1 MIRPRASPNAPS
13 GLVTLMLS
21 SSLLA
26 TVQPPGNV
34 NDSPLFDTVPPGVV
48 GVGVA
53 TGLGEPA
60 GLGLGSM
67 PTEPLLFARLPR
79 TAKAVPHPAISTTST
94 TIALMM
100 RTQGVRCTGGCGP
113 TALGE

>member
-1 MIRPRASPNAPS
+1 
-13 GLVTLMLS
+13 MLS

-48 GVGVA
+48 GVGVG

-60 GLGLGSM
+60 GLGLGSI
-67 PTEPLLFARLPR
+67 PAEPLLFARLPR
-79 TAKAVPHPAISTTST
+79 IANAVPHPAISTTST
-94 TIALMM
+94 TNALMM
-100 RTQGVRCTGGCGP
+100 KTQGVPGTRSRGP
-113 TALGE
+113 TAPGEEEG